1 MAHGRFKTLLL
12 TFLIALMLSPFLS
25 ACGKKGKIQPPAGE
39 KTNFPRKYPTY

>member
-1 MAHGRFKTLLL
+1 MAHGRFKILLL

-39 KTNFPRKYPTY
+39 KTTFPRKYPTY